1 VIPGHGEVGSRQ
13 NLIEFREMLV
23 AIHYKVVALKRS
35 GDSLAAVIAAKPTSQ
50 FDAKWGGGFITP
62 ELFVGLVYRGV

>member
-1 VIPGHGEVGSRQ
+1 
-13 NLIEFREMLV
+13 MLV